1 MKRAYPCV
9 DINLNKI
16 THNAHVIV
24 SMCSGY
30 GIEVM
35 GVSKV
40 FCAKIPIVKAMLK
53 GGVMAI
59 GDSRIENLKRIN
71 DIDCTKILLRIPM
84 ESNVDDVVKYCDV
97 SLNSEIETIRS
108 LSKVAQKHNKLH
120 SIILMIDEGDLRE
133 GILEQDA
140 IDIVKQ
146 ISKLDNIKLIGIGTN
161 LTCYGGIIPDK
172 NNLGKLILLKEE
184 ILKNL
189 NINIPIISGG
199 NSSSLYMVIDGT
211 IVDGIN
217 NLRIGE
223 AIVLGRETAF
233 GRDVPGCYN
242 DCFILRGE
250 IIEIKNKPSVPTG
263 NIGMDAFGKIP
274 HFEDKGLMKRAIVAI
289 GRQDVKVDGLIS
301 MDEKIGILGAS
312 SDHLI
317 LNVTD
322 SNFEYKVG
330 DIIDFRMDYGCLL
343 ATMTSPYV
351 KKYYF

>member
-9 DINLNKI
+9 DINLNKV
-16 THNAHVIV
+16 THNTNTIV

-30 GIEVM
+30 GIEVI

-40 FCAKIPIVKAMLK
+40 FCAKKPVVKAMLK

-71 DIDCTKILLRIPM
+71 DIDCTKVLLRIPM
-84 ESNVDDVVKYCDV
+84 ESNVNDVVKYCDV

-108 LSKVAQKHNKLH
+108 LSRVAQKHNKLH

-133 GILEQDA
+133 GVLEQDA
-140 IDIVKQ
+140 IGIVKQ
-146 ISKLDNIKLIGIGTN
+146 INELNNIKLIGLGTN

-172 NNLGKLILLKEE
+172 NNLGRLIWLKEE

-211 IVDGIN
+211 ILNGIN

-233 GRDVPGCYN
+233 GRDVPMCYN
-242 DCFILRGE
+242 DCFILKGE
-250 IIEIKNKPSVPTG
+250 IIEIKNKPSFPTG
-263 NIGMDAFGKIP
+263 VVGMDAFGGVP
-274 HFEDKGLMKRAIVAI
+274 HFEDKGMMKRAIVAI
-289 GRQDVKVDGLIS
+289 GRQDIKVDGLIA
-301 MDEKIGILGAS
+301 MDKKIKILGAS

-343 ATMTSPYV
+343 AAMTSPYV